1 MAEITEVF
9 DFDQDGQRTG
19 QSHYVTTFPSN
30 VVPEHY
36 VFAMN
41 QRNSEAESPLGYLD
55 RAAALQLAEQLV
67 DIANDLAKPDRFGV
81 KQRTVLWTEKQ
92 RNELYS
98 VGMNDGINSER
109 RMLRS
114 LFGDGLT
121 EAIEHARLTAESLDD
136 LRTWLRTP
144 R

>member
-19 QSHYVTTFPSN
+19 DSHYVTTFRSN
-30 VVPEHY
+30 VVPDHY
-36 VFAMN
+36 VVAMN
-41 QRNSEAESPLGYLD
+41 QRNSEAESPLGYIN
-55 RAAALQLAEQLV
+55 REAALQLAEQLV

-81 KQRTVLWTEKQ
+81 KQRVKLFGEAE
-92 RNELYS
+92 RAELYS

-109 RMLRS
+109 RTLRT
-114 LFGDGLT
+114 LFGDSLT
-121 EAIEHARLTAESLDD
+121 HTIESAQEAVADITE
-136 LRTWLRTP
+136 LRTWLSTP